1 MPINQQPA
9 AVAIAQ
15 LEYATNH
22 WRERRPAADEE
33 HPVLCAE
40 ARALADVY
48 GLLIFSG
55 APSAEYSTLN
65 AMQRNA
71 LATALR

>member
-1 MPINQQPA
+1 MNQQPA
-9 AVAIAQ
+9 AVTIAQ
-15 LEYATNH
+15 LEYAINH

-33 HPVLCAE
+33 HPVLGAE

-55 APSAEYSTLN
+55 APSVESSTLN
-65 AMQRNA
+65 AMQHDA
-71 LATALR
+71 LAGALR